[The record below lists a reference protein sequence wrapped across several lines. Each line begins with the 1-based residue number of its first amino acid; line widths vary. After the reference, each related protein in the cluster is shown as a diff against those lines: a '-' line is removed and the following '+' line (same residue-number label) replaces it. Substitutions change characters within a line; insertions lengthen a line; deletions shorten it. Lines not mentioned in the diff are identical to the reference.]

1 MNTNQEKRMDKER
14 IAELREEIARNK
26 ATGYHDEGIGTFDS
40 PTMDAAL
47 DAIEAAQA
55 ELATAREALLESLEA
70 HQVTQAEGGALQQA
84 NTEIDRLRAELAALR
99 GQAGGVVPEPTADE
113 WREIAE
119 NARSADMVDFLAG
132 AAAYGLW
139 LRGKTLPSSR
149 VAGVV
154 PDRAAWLTV
163 EEMANALVMEFGT
176 PLSAARGFAKAI
188 AEASKAK
195 ALRATKG
202 KGEG

>member
-1 MNTNQEKRMDKER
+1 MAARTRKPKTDMESAH
-14 IAELREEIARNK
+14 IIELE
-26 ATGYHDEGIGTFDS
+26 
-40 PTMDAAL
+40 
-47 DAIEAAQA
+47 A
-55 ELATAREALLESLEA
+55 ELATAREVIEESMEA
-70 HQVTQAEGGALQQA
+70 RRVTEAEGGALQQA

-99 GQAGGVVPEPTADE
+99 GQVGEVVPEPTAEE

-132 AAAYGLW
+132 ASAYGLW
-139 LRGKTLPSSR
+139 LRGKALPSSR
-149 VAGVV
+149 VAGEG

-195 ALRATKG
+195 ALHATKG
-202 KGEG
+202 AK